1 MMSKK
6 PYFTDG
12 IPSKIHLVQALVN
25 PKEYKDR
32 RLSHGAILHIGTL
45 DKDQSF
51 GSTLDNRRETIGSS
65 KIGSFVSSS
74 SNYNRRHTIVP
85 TKAYEIRHKIATGAL
100 FSQNSY
106 ESSKDRIATP
116 SRRRD
121 TDLSNCDKRQC
132 KNCDSSK
139 ENRRPVEILYNSC
152 HLKNPTSV
160 CDSDFPNDKPISKLE
175 ASHCLSD
182 SSGKI
187 SCNRKQRER
196 LTTKQQTCEK
206 LTPKSEKKGSNMLK
220 PCCRRNIFKPVNC
233 NDASFSLLDEDQQKT
248 RFKQKDLDMLY
259 NNYIQT
265 LYLDKM
271 VLKAIQKREADAAG
285 QIQAFHNLIQSEC
298 ERGLNL
304 DKKMKETR
312 HHNLV
317 MKFGKLQRSAI
328 SKVNDSL
335 YDMKSKHHHLAE
347 VLDKASHQIATEG
360 IFHPND
366 ESYIDDLTN
375 NFVETE
381 KLLEKINDV
390 TESKMPS
397 LSLYNSHLKHLV
409 ETISTEKIE
418 IEQIT
423 ELLAAI
429 ESLTIQQASLSFQ
442 HLDEEKE
449 EMNSKQ
455 ILES

>member
-1 MMSKK
+1 MSKK
-6 PYFTDG
+6 PFFTDG
-12 IPSKIHLVQALVN
+12 IHRMHLVQALVDS
-25 PKEYKDR
+25 KEYKDR
-32 RLSHGAILHIGTL
+32 RHSHGVIPHKRTL

-51 GSTLDNRRETIGSS
+51 GSTLYDRRETIGPSNRDSLLSS
-65 KIGSFVSSS
+65 G

-106 ESSKDRIATP
+106 ESSKDSIAMS

-121 TDLSNCDKRQC
+121 SDLSDCDKQQC

-139 ENRRPVEILYNSC
+139 ENRRPVGILYNSC
-152 HLKNPTSV
+152 HFKTPTSV
-160 CDSDFPNDKPISKLE
+160 CDSVFPNDKSTPKLE
-175 ASHCLSD
+175 ASHCLSA
-182 SSGKI
+182 STGKI
-187 SCNRKQRER
+187 SCYRKHRER

-206 LTPKSEKKGSNMLK
+206 FTSKYEKRGSDVLKS
-220 PCCRRNIFKPVNC
+220 CRRSISKPVNYS
-233 NDASFSLLDEDQQKT
+233 DTSFSLLDESQQKA
-248 RFKQKDLDMLY
+248 RFKQKDLDILY
-259 NNYIQT
+259 NNYLQT

-271 VLKAIQKREADAAG
+271 MQKAMQKREKDAAR
-285 QIQAFHNLIQSEC
+285 QIQDFHNLIQSEC
-298 ERGLNL
+298 EGGLNL
-304 DKKMKETR
+304 DKKVKEIR

-317 MKFGKLQRSAI
+317 MKCGKLQRSAI

-335 YDMKSKHHHLAE
+335 SDMKSKHHHLAQ
-347 VLDKASHQIATEG
+347 VLGKASHQIATEG

-366 ESYIDDLTN
+366 ESYIDDVTN

-381 KLLEKINDV
+381 QLLEKINDV
-390 TESKMPS
+390 TETKMPS

-409 ETISTEKIE
+409 DTISTEKSE

-423 ELLAAI
+423 ELSAAV

-442 HLDEEKE
+442 HLHEEKE
-449 EMNSKQ
+449 EMNSKLF
-455 ILES
+455 LEI